1 MLNCLEYLLQIISRF
16 IATFLSLTKI
26 WHIDCGK
33 FPVFNSLYH
42 QFQKLKENNRMIS
55 KIMLRIPMIILLLL
69 AFVYLATGQTTT
81 GRLSGT
87 VSGPDGV
94 LPGATVTA
102 TANQT
107 AKELTVTTDD
117 SGNFVFPQLEVGN
130 YTVKVTSSGFKTFI
144 ANQVKIDV
152 AREYNLTPTLELGDV
167 QETVTVTA
175 GADVITS
182 TTSQVSNTVSPQQ
195 ILSLPLIERNPLN
208 LTTLQPGVASNPFQ
222 GTSINGLR
230 TTMTNITRD
239 GISIQDQFIR
249 SNATDF
255 APGRPSVDD
264 TGEFTIATSNQESDL
279 GSGGAQIILVTP
291 RGTKNFH
298 GALFAYNRNSEFSA
312 NNFFNNRTNVARPF
326 RNRNQYGGKIGGT
339 IPLLHF
345 GEGGPVFDK
354 DKLFFFFAYEGIKD
368 PLSAR
373 ATRTILTP
381 EARVGTF
388 RYNRTIAGNPINS
401 NGVSCPLGTVGS
413 VCSVT
418 NILTFA
424 RTLGFN
430 VPGTIDPIIQ
440 QRVLAVLPAAGN
452 TSGIGDGLNTTGY
465 GFNRR
470 QDTTRDTYTTRID
483 VEATEKDS
491 VSGVFSYNK
500 EDNLRPDVDV
510 TGFGES
516 PDVTQYSANKSFT
529 ISYRRILSSSMVN
542 EARWGIFT
550 SEVPFKRISAY
561 PTYFLG
567 PSGTTSTTLAG
578 IISQPDNIFLD
589 QGRNN
594 KLYSAADNFN
604 WVVGKHSLK
613 FGGQFQLY
621 KVNSYNDVLIVPNYI
636 IGPTNVGSASTTLA
650 TGNFSTLGGISTTQ
664 LGTANSLL
672 SILGGLINGATQG
685 FNTSSPTSGYA
696 PVRNL
701 SPFRNSNHALYVSD
715 KWSISRGL
723 TLTLGLR
730 YELFPA
736 LKLNN
741 GLGLEPVISDPDN
754 PAASLL
760 AGNGSYNI
768 IGTNAGKEYLYYKT
782 DYNNFAPNIGVAYTP
797 NFESGVGK
805 FLFGSEGK
813 SVIRGGY
820 SHIYGNDSII
830 TSLNSTISGNLGL
843 GRATAGAVGPTG
855 TTALDSRLGNPLPTI
870 NAPAFISPPRSFL
883 QNNTTA
889 GQGFF
894 ANANAVDPKLQI
906 PKVEQYS
913 FGFQREFFG
922 NTAFEIRYIGSRS
935 KNLARGVDVNQIDV
949 ISNGFLADFQRAQ
962 GNLLININERNSR
975 IAACVAAGGTTAACT
990 TQINTALP
998 QSAAYNSTLTGSVPL
1013 TLIPLIGTLSG
1024 TRGGI
1029 GTAGTGTTINATV
1042 LANLQNGTVADLAQF
1057 YVTQNVNNHPS
1068 LASPNAVPFIKFYQ
1082 NPYIGQIELFTN
1094 AGSYNYNSLQ
1104 FEVRRRFSQGFYFQA
1119 NYTFSKN
1126 LTDTIGTSQQ
1136 LFEPYLQNGNQGLD
1150 RQRADFDQTHVI
1162 NFNGIYQLP
1171 FGKGKMFLNYGG
1183 LADKVFGGWEVGGLA
1198 QFSTGAPISFV
1209 DTRGT
1214 LNRGTRSGRQTPFS
1228 NLTNDQ
1234 IRALSGVFEANGN
1247 IYFIDPSVID
1257 PATGRASNGYLN
1269 PLNSNATFN
1278 GQVFY
1283 NVAPGQTGN
1292 VARTLINGPKFFNIN
1307 MSLLKNITFNESIRV
1322 QLRAE
1327 AFNLINHTNFFN
1339 NTQFA
1344 NINSAAFGQITSA
1357 AAARQIQFAARF
1369 EF

>member
-1 MLNCLEYLLQIISRF
+1 
-16 IATFLSLTKI
+16 
-26 WHIDCGK
+26 
-33 FPVFNSLYH
+33 
-42 QFQKLKENNRMIS
+42 MIS
-55 KIMLRIPMIILLLL
+55 KTMLRIPIVISLLL

-102 TANQT
+102 TSTQT

-117 SGNFVFPQLEVGN
+117 SGNFSFPQLEVGN
-130 YTVKVTSSGFKTFI
+130 YTVKVTASGFKTFI
-144 ANQVKIDV
+144 ANEVKIDV
-152 AREYNLTPTLELGDV
+152 AREYSITPALELGDV

-175 GADVITS
+175 GADVVTS

-291 RGTKNFH
+291 RGAKDYH
-298 GALFAYNRNSEFSA
+298 GALFAYNRNSEFAA
-312 NNFFNNRTNVARPF
+312 NNFFNNRDGRFIATDTAVLQGRANVGDLRSPRPF
-326 RNRNQYGGKIGGT
+326 RNRNQYGGKISGT
-339 IPLLHF
+339 LPLLHF
-345 GEGGPVFDK
+345 GEGGPVFDR

-381 EARVGTF
+381 QARGGAFRYTRVNNGAAINTTVGTATVTCPE
-388 RYNRTIAGNPINS
+388 YPVGTPVTSAPTCTISDI
-401 NGVSCPLGTVGS
+401 LG
-413 VCSVT
+413 
-418 NILTFA
+418 FA
-424 RTLGFN
+424 RNTLN
-430 VPGTIDPIIQ
+430 NSTIPSAIDPIII
-440 QRVLAVLPAAGN
+440 QRVLGILPATGN
-452 TSGIGDGLNTTGY
+452 TTGGDSLNTTG
-465 GFNRR
+465 FALNRR
-470 QDTTRDTYTTRID
+470 QDSSRNTYTTRID
-483 VEATEKDS
+483 VDATEKDS

-500 EDNLRPDVDV
+500 EDNLRPDVDT
-510 TGFGES
+510 TGFGVV
-516 PDVTQYSANKSFT
+516 PDVSQLSTNKSFT

-550 SEVPFKRISAY
+550 SEVPFVRTNPI
-561 PTYFLG
+561 PDYFLG
-567 PSGTTSTTLAG
+567 PAGTTSTTLAG
-578 IISQPDNIFLD
+578 LISQPDNVFLD

-594 KLYSAADNFN
+594 KLFSAADNFN
-604 WVVGKHSLK
+604 WVVGNHSLK

-636 IGPTNVGSASTTLA
+636 IGNTSVGTSTTFSTTNFSAIGGINTNQLG
-650 TGNFSTLGGISTTQ
+650 TGNALLAILGGIV
-664 LGTANSLL
+664 
-672 SILGGLINGATQG
+672 NGATQG
-685 FNTSSPTSGYA
+685 FNTTSPTSGYSA
-696 PVRNL
+696 VRNL
-701 SPFRNSNHALYVSD
+701 SPFRNSNHALYFSD
-715 KWSISRGL
+715 KWSVTRGL
-723 TLTLGLR
+723 TVNLGLR

-741 GLGLEPVISDPDN
+741 GLGLEPIIANQDD

-768 IGTNAGKEYLYYKT
+768 IGTNAGKEFLYYKT
-782 DYNNFAPNIGVAYTP
+782 DYNNFAPNVGVAYTP
-797 NFESGVGK
+797 NFESGIGK

-830 TSLNSTISGNLGL
+830 TSLNATIAGNLGL
-843 GRATAGAVGPTG
+843 GRATSSPLGPTG
-855 TTALDSRLGNPLPTI
+855 TTALDTRLNSPLPTI
-870 NAPAFISPPRSFL
+870 NPPAFITPPRTFL
-883 QNNTTA
+883 QNNTTP

-894 ANANAVDPKLQI
+894 ANANAVDPKLEI
-906 PKVEQYS
+906 PRVEQYS

-922 NTAFEIRYIGSRS
+922 NTAFEIRYVGSRS
-935 KNLARGVDVNQIDV
+935 KNLARGVDLNQIDV
-949 ISNGFLADFQRAQ
+949 VNNGFLADFQRAQ
-962 GNLLININERNSR
+962 GNLALNIAERNRR
-975 IAACVAAGGTTAACT
+975 IAACVAAGGTTASCT
-990 TQINTALP
+990 TQINTSLP
-998 QSAAYNSTLTGSVPL
+998 VSAAFNTTLTGSVPL
-1013 TLIPLIGTLSG
+1013 TLIPLINPLSG

-1029 GTAGTGTTINATV
+1029 GTAGAGSAINATV
-1042 LANLQNGTVADLAQF
+1042 LATLQNGTIADLAQF
-1057 YVTQNVNNHPS
+1057 YVTQNANNHPS
-1068 LASPNAVPFIKFYQ
+1068 LANPNAVPFIKFYP

-1094 AGSYNYNSLQ
+1094 AGSYNYNSVQ
-1104 FEVRRRFSQGFYFQA
+1104 FEVRRRFSQGLYLQG

-1136 LFEPYLQNGNQGLD
+1136 LFEPYLQNGDQGLD

-1183 LADKVFGGWEVGGLA
+1183 LADKIFGGWEIGGLA
-1198 QFSTGAPISFV
+1198 QFSTGAPITFV

-1214 LNRGTRSGRQTPFS
+1214 LNRGARSGRQTPFS
-1228 NLTNDQ
+1228 TLTNDQ
-1234 IRALSGVFEANGN
+1234 IRALQGVFEANGR
-1247 IYFIDPSVID
+1247 IYFIDPSVINS
-1257 PATGRASNGYLN
+1257 PTNGGTGSNGYIN
-1269 PLNSNATFN
+1269 PANANTTFN
-1278 GQVFY
+1278 GQVFF
-1283 NVAPGQTGN
+1283 NVNPGQTGN

-1307 MSLLKNITFNESIRV
+1307 MSLLKNIRFTESIRV

-1344 NINSAAFGQITSA
+1344 NINSATFGQITSA
-1357 AAARQIQFAARF
+1357 AAARQLQFAARF